1 MGNPAAWSEPVY
13 HHPRRRDPAG
23 LSLILGTTRLINF
36 AHDELVT
43 LGATVA
49 FLLNA
54 FVMGYAG
61 ADYASGARQGRRSP
75 SSRPARLRGQ
85 RP

>member
-1 MGNPAAWSEPVY
+1 MGNPAAWSEPVH

-36 AHDELVT
+36 AHGELVT

-54 FVMGYAG
+54 LVMGMRAPTMRV
-61 ADYASGARQGRRSP
+61 ALAKEDDHHH
-75 SSRPARLRGQ
+75 RGQ
-85 RP
+85 RG